1 MPKLENYHLKNRE
14 CHIFICGEKAALA
27 IVTQTF
33 SSTPVLMHTVERL
46 THNGGEG
53 MMMDGDAARIVERT
67 NETS

>member
-33 SSTPVLMHTVERL
+33 SNSVFLPMHTVERL
-46 THNGGEG
+46 THNEERG
-53 MMMDGDAARIVERT
+53 MMDGDATRIVERT